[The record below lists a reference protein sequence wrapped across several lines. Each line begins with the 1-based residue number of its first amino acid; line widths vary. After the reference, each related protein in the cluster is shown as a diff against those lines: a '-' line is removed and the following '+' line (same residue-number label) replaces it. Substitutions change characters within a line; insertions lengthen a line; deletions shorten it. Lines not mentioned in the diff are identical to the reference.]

1 MNSEPF
7 PTSSHP
13 PQGGIILFGKDLL
26 TDVYICSKIL
36 INFDEIPKPPFFPSE
51 NPVPSSSTSRPEETY
66 FRVQFEANYVK
77 KRMK

>member
-26 TDVYICSKIL
+26 TISRVVYQIIYTFAL
-36 INFDEIPKPPFFPSE
+36 FPKYSAVYETRPIFCNGSG
-51 NPVPSSSTSRPEETY
+51 VP
-66 FRVQFEANYVK
+66 
-77 KRMK
+77 